1 MLAFLPPSVAAT
13 GYVRPSPFDMTP
25 HGRSSSCYAPH
36 LTSSMSYDDY
46 QHQLRLEE
54 LRRAEA
60 AIQAAIA
67 EEETRRRRRELEQR
81 ATFELALRQQ
91 QAAEEL
97 QRRRRQQQQQQ
108 QQEAEAR
115 LLAAA
120 MARGAELAA
129 QQERARQIAIAAALQ
144 RAREE
149 EQYRRRLESARQQQQ
164 QQYRLRQQLEARRQR
179 ARQQAEV
186 DVAPALVQLVLDIFA
201 SQQEEEEEGEPAQQ
215 EVSKAPVTAPE
226 SNVPAGPVQPLSS
239 SSSSSSPD
247 KAAEPALDPA
257 TTTQNTL
264 QEEEAAKVLQRR
276 FRRHAARRS
285 ALDHLSTL
293 ATDLVS
299 HRRAFEAPTELHFQS
314 SPISSDAT
322 VVPSAQQPLAYDKSN
337 KAFLA
342 YEDFLVSLLSKI
354 DAVESNGDKVVQ
366 RARKELVRQ
375 VEKELGRLDE
385 LKHQEWERQSG
396 ASSPAA
402 SDVEE
407 AEEGKANKE
416 NEQEVADGESP
427 SHTRPVSTSM
437 ILTLASPCHAASSK
451 SASTSDVEAA
461 PIAEEEPSDD
471 NNHKDDVADASAAD
485 AETRADV
492 EAPMQTE
499 RNPSAQPTELST
511 SAATATAPASSPA
524 QVAEDAPAQ
533 VVASPSAPLAKSADP
548 ANLNTSRSL
557 PADGAT
563 ADDEDE
569 GSSSDELESAAIEEV
584 LKRAKALGERVE
596 ALERADAEAPEQEQE
611 QEKQTADD
619 TTSAPAH
626 STANSAP
633 APSAASE
640 TKSAE
645 GDAKSDAGT
654 EDFEML

>member
-36 LTSSMSYDDY
+36 LASSMSYDDY

-81 ATFELALRQQ
+81 AAFELALRQQ

-97 QRRRRQQQQQQ
+97 QRRRRRQQQQHQ

-120 MARGAELAA
+120 MARRAELAA
-129 QQERARQIAIAAALQ
+129 QQERARQITVAAALQ
-144 RAREE
+144 QAREEE
-149 EQYRRRLESARQQQQ
+149 EQYRRRLESARQHQQ

-179 ARQQAEV
+179 ARAEV
-186 DVAPALVQLVLDIFA
+186 EVAPALVQLVLDIFA
-201 SQQEEEEEGEPAQQ
+201 SQQQQEEDDEQPAQQ
-215 EVSKAPVTAPE
+215 EVSKSPVTAPE
-226 SNVPAGPVQPLSS
+226 SNVPAAPEP
-239 SSSSSSPD
+239 SSSSSPD

-257 TTTQNTL
+257 PTAEKTL

-314 SPISSDAT
+314 SPVISDAT
-322 VVPSAQQPLAYDKSN
+322 VVPSSQQPLAYDKSN

-366 RARKELVRQ
+366 RARKELVQQ
-375 VEKELGRLDE
+375 VEKELGQLDE

-416 NEQEVADGESP
+416 TEQEVADGESP

-492 EAPMQTE
+492 EAPVQTE
-499 RNPSAQPTELST
+499 SDPSAQPTELST

>member
-13 GYVRPSPFDMTP
+13 GYVRPSPFEMTP
-25 HGRSSSCYAPH
+25 HGGSSSCYGPHVAP
-36 LTSSMSYDDY
+36 TISYDDY

-81 ATFELALRQQ
+81 AAFELALRQQ

-97 QRRRRQQQQQQ
+97 QRRRRRQQQQQQ
-108 QQEAEAR
+108 QVAEAR

-120 MARGAELAA
+120 MARRAELAA

-144 RAREE
+144 QAREEE
-149 EQYRRRLESARQQQQ
+149 EQYRRRLESARQHQQ

-201 SQQEEEEEGEPAQQ
+201 SQQQEEESEIAQEAEGELAQQ
-215 EVSKAPVTAPE
+215 EVSKAPVTAPV
-226 SNVPAGPVQPLSS
+226 SNGSAAPEPTSS
-239 SSSSSSPD
+239 SSNKSV
-247 KAAEPALDPA
+247 EPASDLAPTA
-257 TTTQNTL
+257 ENTL

-314 SPISSDAT
+314 SPVSSDAT
-322 VVPSAQQPLAYDKSN
+322 VVPSSQQPLAYDKSN

-416 NEQEVADGESP
+416 SEQEVVDGESR
-427 SHTRPVSTSM
+427 SHTRHVYTSM
-437 ILTLASPCHAASSK
+437 NLTLACYHRAAPSE
-451 SASTSDVEAA
+451 SASDVKATPVA
-461 PIAEEEPSDD
+461 MEEPSDKSD
-471 NNHKDDVADASAAD
+471 PKEDIVEESAAAE
-485 AETRADV
+485 AETRAHVD
-492 EAPMQTE
+492 APAQAE
-499 RNPSAQPTELST
+499 SDLSAEPSASTTE
-511 SAATATAPASSPA
+511 PASSPA
-524 QVAEDAPAQ
+524 EVVEDAPAQ

-569 GSSSDELESAAIEEV
+569 GSSRDELESAAIEEV